1 MNPKK
6 WIPWQAK
13 IAAKIVLS
21 RLPIP
26 YRFWRAVSCFDLGP
40 MEKPEYAYA
49 VFREHYD
56 RAAPPAPEDGFV
68 CLELGPGNTLF
79 TAVIARAFGAKK
91 TYLVDEG
98 AFAAESPA
106 RISGNGGATFSR
118 RRAGRAGSRPLPDA
132 PGRLARDGCPVPH
145 RGSSVTRS
153 ASRRVPCTSLFS
165 HAVLEH
171 VRREDFEPT
180 LRELSRILH
189 HDGVASHR
197 VDFTDHLNGRLDSL
211 RFSMRRWESRLFAA
225 SGFYTNRLR
234 YSEILEACAKAG
246 MIVETPKVERWPE
259 LPTAREKLA
268 TPFRDLPESDLKVF
282 ACDLLL
288 RPVR

>member
-1 MNPKK
+1 MGLKSLV
-6 WIPWQAK
+6 PWRAKLAAK
-13 IAAKIVLS
+13 IALS

-26 YRFWRAVSCFDLGP
+26 YRFWRALSCFDLGP

-49 VFREHYD
+49 VFREHFD
-56 RAAPPAPEDGFV
+56 RAAPPAPADGFV

-98 AFAAESPA
+98 AFADGAPRPYLRMAEYL
-106 RISGNGGATFSR
+106 
-118 RRAGRAGSRPLPDA
+118 RRAGFAGPSLAGCASLDDILVRTGAEYLTAGLASLAAIPAGS
-132 PGRLARDGCPVPH
+132 VH
-145 RGSSVTRS
+145 F
-153 ASRRVPCTSLFS
+153 LFS

-171 VRREDFEPT
+171 VRREDFPAT
-180 LRELSRILH
+180 MREMKRVLH
-189 HDGVASHR
+189 PDGVASHR

-234 YSEILEACAKAG
+234 YSEIVEACLKAG
-246 MIVETPKVERWPE
+246 MIVETPKVERWPA

-268 TPFRDLPESDLKVF
+268 PPFRDLPESDLQVF